1 MHTESPEG
9 WGSAHLRGMGPG
21 IARLIAPDSQARH
34 GGKRQPRSLQ
44 RTCGSGRPVA
54 IRFGGGPV
62 GRVRFNVRAGPA
74 LTKWASG

>member
-34 GGKRQPRSLQ
+34 GGKR
-44 RTCGSGRPVA
+44 TGGSGRPAA

-62 GRVRFNVRAGPA
+62 GRVCFNVRAGPA